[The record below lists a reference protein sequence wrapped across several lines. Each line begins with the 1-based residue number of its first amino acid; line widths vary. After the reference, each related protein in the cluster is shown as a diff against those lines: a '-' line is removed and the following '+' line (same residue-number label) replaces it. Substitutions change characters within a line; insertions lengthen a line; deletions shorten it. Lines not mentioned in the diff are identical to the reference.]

1 VSWWQN
7 IQPKQTQ
14 KRQEVNV
21 EFIATHWYIWL
32 VVMLVGYGYALANEL
47 HQMKKFMMTPM
58 SSSSAEGMLFKG
70 AGLTLFASAIGTGG
84 MVMLGI
90 ATIVNII
97 KFVG

>member
-1 VSWWQN
+1 M
-7 IQPKQTQ
+7 
-14 KRQEVNV
+14 